1 MELETLT
8 PKEFDSFRDLIYRES
23 GNRIDPSKVLL
34 VSNRIRRRLRAGAFT
49 SFQSYYAFLTSP
61 QGEEEMEYFLDA
73 VTTNETHFFR
83 TPSHFDWFRDSFL
96 AEVAARDPEGGKG
109 RTLRV
114 WSAAC
119 STGEEAYS
127 LAICLAE
134 NQIRLRDWKPTVLGT
149 DISNRVL
156 KEAREGVYRR
166 KAIEELDETYL
177 KRYFD
182 ASEEEGT
189 WTVRPNL
196 KKRVEFRR
204 HNLMEPLRGS
214 LFDCIFIRNVL
225 IYFDRESKRKVI
237 ENLINSLAR
246 GGYLVVGPSEGIYDM
261 LEPLVKRSIFLY
273 QKA

>member
-1 MELETLT
+1 MDLETLT
-8 PKEFDSFRDLIYRES
+8 PQEFERFRELIYRES
-23 GNRIDPSKVLL
+23 GNRVDESKVLL

-49 SFQSYYAFLTSP
+49 DFQSYYRFLTSP
-61 QGEEEMEYFLDA
+61 GGAGEMEYFLDA

-83 TPSHFDWFRDSFL
+83 TPSHFDWFRDQFL
-96 AEVAARDPEGGKG
+96 PEVASREAASGKG
-109 RTLRV
+109 RSLRV

-134 NQIRLRDWKPTVLGT
+134 NQFRFRGWKLSVLGT

-156 KEAREGVYRR
+156 SEARDGVYRL
-166 KAIEELDETYL
+166 KAVEGLDETYL

-182 ASEEEGT
+182 ASEADET
-189 WTVRPNL
+189 WTVRPGPRKL
-196 KKRVEFRR
+196 VEFRW
-204 HNLMEPLRGS
+204 HNLMEPLKGS
-214 LFDCIFIRNVL
+214 PFDCIFLRNVL

-237 ENLINSLAR
+237 ENLVRSLAR
-246 GGYLVVGPSEGIYDM
+246 GGYLVIGPSEGIFDM

-273 QKA
+273 QKS